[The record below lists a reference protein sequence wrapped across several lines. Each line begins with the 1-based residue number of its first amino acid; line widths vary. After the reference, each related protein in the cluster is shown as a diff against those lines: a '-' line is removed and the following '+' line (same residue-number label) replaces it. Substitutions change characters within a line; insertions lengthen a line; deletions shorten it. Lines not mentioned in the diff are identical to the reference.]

1 MATIV
6 NARDVLL
13 QASTRL
19 ISDNILSI
27 EEKPSWITAY
37 ANIISEQASVDAE
50 ATKWGLTTQKTT
62 YDNAVT
68 ALTTYL
74 ATLTT
79 PVAWNNLTNITVLS
93 AGSNGGVTFRQ
104 KFTDVAT
111 AKAAIYAGVT
121 AVPTTKSIVVTA
133 SSQLF
138 QISKAGVN
146 SPSSV
151 TFTAQRENL
160 PINPT
165 WSITSGTGTL
175 TSVAGDSATLT
186 FANMTSDTVTV
197 RALDSGG
204 SGISDSITVV
214 KVREGIDAVVG
225 YLTNEAHT
233 LPASDTGVVS
243 SYTGASGTF
252 KVYYGAADVTTSC
265 TFSVQTNAS
274 AVTTTIGSTTGVY
287 SVTAGIPNGTPVV
300 TVTYRASYTSPLGN
314 TYTID
319 KTFTIAKSNAGT
331 NGTNGTNGS
340 NALLMSMSA
349 SSQVFQISKSN
360 TVTPSSITF
369 TAKPNNVTGANYT
382 VTSGTATLTSVAGNN
397 ATLTYANLTTD
408 TATIRVAD
416 NTNTYADT
424 ITVIKVRE
432 GVDSLSG
439 ILTNDSVTVPA
450 SSAGVVSS
458 YSSATGSFIV
468 YYGSANVTTSCTFS
482 VQANPDSLSTTIV
495 GSGASAGQYSVTSG
509 MSSVTNSNVTYRAT
523 YTNAFGTVFTVDK
536 IFSLSKSNTGS
547 TGTTGATG
555 AQARIAYVKVSN
567 GFVPS
572 PNSSLTV
579 SGDNL
584 PTNGYWGTQLAN
596 WQTTPFT
603 LATGESQFQSTA
615 LFDSTLNQTVWVV
628 PYLSNLK
635 VGSLSTLVV
644 YTGGLEVD
652 SAGYVKGGQT
662 AYNTG
667 TGFWLGYDG
676 GSYKF
681 SIGNA
686 STKFLYN
693 GTTLVISSNVGS
705 MTIGN
710 STNDR
715 VAIVERTSTG
725 GGLQP
730 AFAVYDSSSAATQ
743 AFSVTNTASF
753 TGTELVGF
761 TSSAGGALGLS
772 APSSTYALKLFTGK
786 FETGSAIPFN
796 LNGSTGTT
804 GQVLTSA
811 GSSSTPTWGKTLAGG
826 AATTDGSGNA
836 TISVTMP
843 NSNFGFSACAT
854 SGKII
859 TVTSVTNTGG
869 SNYDVVVQSQTSS
882 TGAAAATVGFR
893 WTAIG

>member
-27 EEKPSWITAY
+27 EEKPSWITVY
-37 ANIISEQASVDAE
+37 ANILSEQTAVGAE
-50 ATKWGLTTQKTT
+50 ATKWGLTTQKTA
-62 YDNAVT
+62 YDNAIT

-74 ATLTT
+74 GTLTS

-138 QISKAGVN
+138 QISKAGGN
-146 SPSSV
+146 SPASV

-175 TSVAGDSATLT
+175 TSVSGDSATIT

-197 RALDSGG
+197 RALDSG
-204 SGISDSITVV
+204 SGLSDSITVV
-214 KVREGIDAVVG
+214 KVREGVDAVVG

-233 LPASDTGVVS
+233 LPASSAGVVS
-243 SYTGASGTF
+243 SYTGAGGTF

-265 TFSVQTNAS
+265 TFSVLTNTS
-274 AVTTTIGSTTGVY
+274 AVTTSIGASSGVY
-287 SVTAGIPNGTPVV
+287 SITAGIPNGTPVV
-300 TVTYRASYTSPLGN
+300 TVTYRATYTSPLGN
-314 TYTID
+314 AYTID
-319 KTFTIAKSNAGT
+319 KTFTVAKSNAGT
-331 NGTNGTNGS
+331 NGTNGIDGTNGTD
-340 NALLMSMSA
+340 ALLMSMSA

-360 TVTPSSITF
+360 VVTPSSIAF
-369 TAKPNNVTGANYT
+369 TAKRNNVTGANFT
-382 VTSGTATLTSVAGNN
+382 VTSGTATLTGITGDN
-397 ATLTYANLTTD
+397 ATLTYANMSTD

-416 NTNTYADT
+416 GTNTYSDT

-458 YSSATGSFIV
+458 YSGATGSFIV

-482 VQANPDSLSTTIV
+482 VQSNPDGLTTSIV
-495 GSGASAGQYSVTSG
+495 GSGASAGQYNVTSG
-509 MSSVTNSNVTYRAT
+509 MSSVTQSSVTYRAT

-547 TGTTGATG
+547 TGSTGATG
-555 AQARIAYVKVSN
+555 AQARIAYGKFTN

-572 PNSSLTV
+572 ASPSSQTV
-579 SGDNL
+579 VGDTL
-584 PTNGYWGTQLAN
+584 PTAGYWGTQIGA
-596 WQTTPFT
+596 WQTTPHTITSGQSLFQT
-603 LATGESQFQSTA
+603 TGLYDPTG
-615 LFDSTLNQTVWVV
+615 NQTVWVE

-635 VGSLSTLVV
+635 VGNLSALSVN
-644 YTGGLEVD
+644 TGTLEVD
-652 SAGYVKGGQT
+652 SAGYIRGGQT
-662 AYNTG
+662 AYATG
-667 TGFWLGYDG
+667 TGFWLGYDSG
-676 GSYKF
+676 AYKL
-681 SIGNA
+681 S
-686 STKFLYN
+686 
-693 GTTLVISSNVGS
+693 
-705 MTIGN
+705 IGN
-710 STNDR
+710 STNSIKWSGTGLSIIGDVDASGGAKFTLGGTSYVR
-715 VAIVERTSTG
+715 LVSGLGSPLLAVVKNDNNANPALTILETAATSQPTTYISSNSTSASLSTINSSTG
-725 GGLQP
+725 
-730 AFAVYDSSSAATQ
+730 YS
-743 AFSVTNTASF
+743 ASF
-753 TGTELVGF
+753 SGKIRLE
-761 TSSAGGALGLS
+761 
-772 APSSTYALKLFTGK
+772 STATP
-786 FETGSAIPFN
+786 IV
-796 LNGSTGTT
+796 LNADAGTT

-811 GSSSTPTWGKTLAGG
+811 GSSATPTWGKKMFSG
-826 AATTDGSGNA
+826 AQAADASGNL
-836 TISVTMP
+836 TVTVSFP
-843 NSNFGFSACAT
+843 DTSYAPVANST
-854 SGKII
+854 SG
-859 TVTSVTNTGG
+859 V
-869 SNYDVVVQSQTSS
+869 YVVVTAKSTTSITFQAQDRA
-882 TGAAAATVGFR
+882 TGAGVASAAISWIAMG
-893 WTAIG
+893 

>member
-13 QASTRL
+13 QAATRL

-37 ANIISEQASVDAE
+37 ANILSEQTSVGAE
-50 ATKWGLTTQKTT
+50 ATKWGLTAQKTT
-62 YDNAVT
+62 YDTAIS

-74 ATLTT
+74 GTLTT

-93 AGSNGGVTFRQ
+93 SGSNGGVTFRS
-104 KFTDVAT
+104 KFTDVST

-146 SPSSV
+146 SPASV

-175 TSVAGDSATLT
+175 TSVSGDSATIT

-197 RALDSGG
+197 RALDSA
-204 SGISDSITVV
+204 SGLSDSITVV
-214 KVREGIDAVVG
+214 KVREGVDAVVG

-243 SYTGASGTF
+243 SYVGAGGTF

-265 TFSVQTNAS
+265 TFSVQTNS
-274 AVTTTIGSTTGVY
+274 SSVTTSIGASTGVY
-287 SVTAGIPNGTPVV
+287 AITAGIPNGTPVV
-300 TVTYRASYTSPLGN
+300 TVTYRATYTSPLGN
-314 TYTID
+314 AYTID
-319 KTFTIAKSNAGT
+319 KTFTVAKSNAGT
-331 NGTNGTNGS
+331 NGTNGTNGTD
-340 NALLMSMSA
+340 ALLMSMTV

-360 TVTPSSITF
+360 VVTPSSIMF
-369 TAKPNNVTGANYT
+369 TAKPNNVAGANYT
-382 VTSGTATLTSVAGNN
+382 VTSGTATLTSVSGNN

-482 VQANPDSLSTTIV
+482 VQSNPDSLTTSIV
-495 GSGASAGQYSVTSG
+495 GSGASAGQYNVTSG
-509 MSSVTNSNVTYRAT
+509 MSSVTNANVTYRAT

-536 IFSLSKSNTGS
+536 IFSLSKSNTGA
-547 TGTTGATG
+547 TGNTGVTG
-555 AQARIAYVKVSN
+555 AQARIAYGKFSI

-572 PNSSLTV
+572 ASPSSQTV
-579 SGDNL
+579 VGDTL
-584 PTNGYWGTQLAN
+584 PTAGYWGTQIGA

-603 LATGESQFQSTA
+603 LATNEMLFQTTG
-615 LFDSTLNQTVWVV
+615 LFDTVLNQTVWVE
-628 PYLSNLK
+628 PYQSNLK
-635 VGSLSTLVV
+635 VGNLSALTVNTGTL
-644 YTGGLEVD
+644 TVD
-652 SAGYVKGGQT
+652 TAGHIKGGQT

-667 TGFWLGYDG
+667 TGFWLGYDSG
-676 GSYKF
+676 AYKF
-681 SIGNA
+681 S
-686 STKFLYN
+686 L
-693 GTTLVISSNVGS
+693 GS
-705 MTIGN
+705 
-710 STNDR
+710 STNNIKWTGTGLSISGDIDASGGAKFVLTASNYVQLVSGAGSPILGIYKGTNNAFPAMR
-715 VAIVERTSTG
+715 VS
-725 GGLQP
+725 
-730 AFAVYDSSSAATQ
+730 DSAATSESSLDI
-743 AFSVTNTASF
+743 ASNTTGSGAAIRATM
-753 TGTELVGF
+753 TGTGYCGLFSGSKFGIGASTPIELSGSVG
-761 TSSAGGALGLS
+761 TS
-772 APSSTYALKLFTGK
+772 
-786 FETGSAIPFN
+786 
-796 LNGSTGTT
+796 
-804 GQVLTSA
+804 GQVLTSG
-811 GSSSTPTWGKTLAGG
+811 GSGATPTWGKKMFSG
-826 AATTDGSGNA
+826 ASAADGSGNL
-836 TISVTMP
+836 TVTVSFP
-843 NSNFGFSACAT
+843 DTSYAPVAT
-854 SGKII
+854 S
-859 TVTSVTNTGG
+859 TSGV
-869 SNYDVVVQSQTSS
+869 YVVVTAKSTTSITFQAQDRA
-882 TGAAAATVGFR
+882 TGAGVASAGISWIAMG
-893 WTAIG
+893 

>member
-37 ANIISEQASVDAE
+37 ANILSEQASVDAE
-50 ATKWGLTTQKTT
+50 ATKWGLTSLKTT
-62 YDNAVT
+62 YDTTVS

-74 ATLTT
+74 GTLTI

-104 KFTDVAT
+104 KFTDVTT
-111 AKAAIYAGVT
+111 AKAAIYAGVSAI
-121 AVPTTKSIVVTA
+121 AVTKSITVTA

-175 TSVAGDSATLT
+175 TSVSGDSATLT
-186 FANMTSDTVTV
+186 FSNMVSDTVTV

-214 KVREGIDAVVG
+214 KVREGVDAVVG

-233 LPASDTGVVS
+233 LPASSAGVVS

-265 TFSVQTNAS
+265 TFSVQTNTS
-274 AVTTTIGSTTGVY
+274 AVTTTIGAATGVY
-287 SVTAGIPNGTPVV
+287 SITAGIPNGTPVV
-300 TVTYRASYTSPLGN
+300 TVTYRATYTSPLGN

-319 KTFTIAKSNAGT
+319 KVFTVAKSNAGT
-331 NGTNGTNGS
+331 NGTDGVDGTD
-340 NALLMSMSA
+340 ALLMSLSS

-360 TVTPSSITF
+360 VTTPSSISL
-369 TAKPNNVTGANYT
+369 TAKRSNVTGANFT
-382 VTSGTATLTSVAGNN
+382 VTSGTATLTGISGDN
-397 ATLTYANLTTD
+397 ATLTAGNLTTD

-416 NTNTYADT
+416 STNTYSDT
-424 ITVIKVRE
+424 VTIIKVRE

-458 YSSATGSFIV
+458 YSGATGSFIV
-468 YYGSANVTTSCTFS
+468 YYGSANVTTSCTFA
-482 VQANPDSLSTTIV
+482 VQANPDSLTTSIV

-509 MSSVTNSNVTYRAT
+509 MSSVTQSSVTYRAT

-547 TGTTGATG
+547 TGATGVTGA
-555 AQARIAYVKVSN
+555 AARIAYGKFTN

-572 PNSSLTV
+572 ASPPSQTV
-579 SGDNL
+579 SGDTL
-584 PTNGYWGTQLAN
+584 PTAGYWGTQIGV

-603 LATGESQFQSTA
+603 LSTNESLFQTTG
-615 LFDSTLNQTVWVV
+615 LFDVTANQTVWVE

-635 VGSLSTLVV
+635 VGNLAALSVNTGALTVSDTLTIN
-644 YTGGLEVD
+644 TGAVSGTTMTG
-652 SAGYVKGGQT
+652 SGGQI
-662 AYNTG
+662 NSN
-667 TGFWLGYDG
+667 
-676 GSYKF
+676 GSF
-681 SIGNA
+681 A
-686 STKFLYN
+686 L
-693 GTTLVISSNVGS
+693 
-705 MTIGN
+705 GN
-710 STNDR
+710 STGNINYDSTKMTMNGNWWSGSNWKLNQTTNNYLR
-715 VAIVERTSTG
+715 IGDALGGATLQLTRADSNAAPALNISDTNVAGLDSVAVSNTSTG
-725 GGLQP
+725 AAISGTNSNTSGYSGVFTGRFRLLGSSTP
-730 AFAVYDSSSAATQ
+730 ISLDSS
-743 AFSVTNTASF
+743 F
-753 TGTELVGF
+753 
-761 TSSAGGALGLS
+761 
-772 APSSTYALKLFTGK
+772 
-786 FETGSAIPFN
+786 
-796 LNGSTGTT
+796 GTT

-811 GSSSTPTWGKTLAGG
+811 GSSSTPTWGKTLAGD
-826 AATTDGSGNA
+826 ATTSDASGNK

-843 NSNFGFSACAT
+843 TANFGFSACAT
-854 SGKII
+854 SGKIV
-859 TVTSVTNTGG
+859 TVTSITNTGG
-869 SNYDVVVQSQTSS
+869 NNYDIVVQTQTSS

>member
-13 QASTRL
+13 QSSTRL

-37 ANIISEQASVDAE
+37 ANILSEQASVDAE
-50 ATKWGLTTQKTT
+50 AVKWGLTTQKTT
-62 YDNAVT
+62 YDNTVT

-74 ATLTT
+74 GTLTS

-93 AGSNGGVTFRQ
+93 TGSNGGVTFRQ
-104 KFTDVAT
+104 KFTDVST
-111 AKAAIYAGVT
+111 AKATIYAGVT
-121 AVPTTKSIVVTA
+121 AVPTTKSIVVTV

-151 TFTAQRENL
+151 TFTAKRENL
-160 PINPT
+160 PTNPT

-175 TSVAGDSATLT
+175 TSVSGDSATIT
-186 FANMTSDTVTV
+186 FGNMVSDTVTV

-204 SGISDSITVV
+204 SGLSDSITVV
-214 KVREGIDAVVG
+214 KVREGVDAVVG

-233 LPASDTGVVS
+233 LPASSAGVVS
-243 SYTGASGTF
+243 SYTGANGTF

-274 AVTTTIGSTTGVY
+274 AVTTSIGAATGVY
-287 SVTAGIPNGTPVV
+287 SITAGIPNGTPVV
-300 TVTYRASYTSPLGN
+300 TVTYRATYTSPLGN
-314 TYTID
+314 VYTLD
-319 KTFTIAKSNAGT
+319 KTFTVAKSNAGT
-331 NGTNGTNGS
+331 NGTNGINGTD
-340 NALLMSMSA
+340 ALLMSMSA

-360 TVTPSSITF
+360 VASPSSITF
-369 TAKPNNVTGANYT
+369 TAKRNNVTGANFS
-382 VTSGTATLTSVAGNN
+382 VTAGTATLGTPSGDTV
-397 ATLTYANLTTD
+397 TLNYSNLSTD
-408 TATIRVAD
+408 SATIRVAD

-424 ITVIKVRE
+424 ITIIKVRE

-458 YSSATGSFIV
+458 YSGATGSFIV

-482 VQANPDSLSTTIV
+482 VQANPDSLTTSIV
-495 GSGASAGQYSVTSG
+495 GSGASAGQYNVTSG
-509 MSSVTNSNVTYRAT
+509 MSSVTQSSVTYRAT

-547 TGTTGATG
+547 TGSTGATG
-555 AQARIAYVKVSN
+555 AQARIAYGKFTN

-572 PNSSLTV
+572 ASPSSNTKV
-579 SGDNL
+579 GDTL
-584 PTNGYWGTQLAN
+584 PTAGYWGTQIGV

-603 LATGESQFQSTA
+603 LSTNESLFQTTG
-615 LFDSTLNQTVWVV
+615 LFDVTANQTVWVE

-635 VGSLSTLVV
+635 VGNLAALTVNTGALTVSDTLSIS
-644 YTGGLEVD
+644 TGSVSGTTMTG
-652 SAGYVKGGQT
+652 SGGQINSNGSF
-662 AYNTG
+662 ALGNSTG
-667 TGFWLGYDG
+667 N
-676 GSYKF
+676 
-681 SIGNA
+681 IN
-686 STKFLYN
+686 YN
-693 GTTLVISSNVGS
+693 GTAMTMNGDWKSGSAWKLLQTTNNYLQIGAPGSPTLALYRADNNAGV
-705 MTIGN
+705 
-710 STNDR
+710 
-715 VAIVERTSTG
+715 
-725 GGLQP
+725 
-730 AFAVYDSSSAATQ
+730 AFAIFD
-743 AFSVTNTASF
+743 TNTATLDSLYVSS
-753 TGTELVGF
+753 TAAAASIYGVNNN
-761 TSSAGGALGLS
+761 TSGYAGLFSGRVRLTSTNSPLGLN
-772 APSSTYALKLFTGK
+772 SSY
-786 FETGSAIPFN
+786 
-796 LNGSTGTT
+796 GTT

-836 TISVTMP
+836 TIAVTMP

>member
-37 ANIISEQASVDAE
+37 ANILSEQASVDAE
-50 ATKWGLTTQKTT
+50 ATKWGLTSLKTT
-62 YDNAVT
+62 YDTAVS

-74 ATLTT
+74 GTLTI

-104 KFTDVAT
+104 KFTDVTT
-111 AKAAIYAGVT
+111 AKAAIYAGVSAI
-121 AVPTTKSIVVTA
+121 AVTKSITVTA

-175 TSVAGDSATLT
+175 TSVSGDSAVLT

-204 SGISDSITVV
+204 SGLSDSITVV
-214 KVREGIDAVVG
+214 KVREGVDAVVG

-243 SYTGASGTF
+243 SYTGAGGTF

-265 TFSVQTNAS
+265 TFSVQTNTS
-274 AVTTTIGSTTGVY
+274 AVTTSIGAATGVY
-287 SVTAGIPNGTPVV
+287 SITAGIPNGTPVV

-314 TYTID
+314 VYTID
-319 KTFTIAKSNAGT
+319 KTFTVAKSNAGT
-331 NGTNGTNGS
+331 NGTNGTNGTD
-340 NALLMSMSA
+340 ALLMSMSA

-360 TVTPSSITF
+360 VTTPSSISL
-369 TAKPNNVTGANYT
+369 TAKRSNVTGANFT
-382 VTSGTATLTSVAGNN
+382 VTSGTATLTGISGDN
-397 ATLTYANLTTD
+397 ATLTAGNLTTD

-416 NTNTYADT
+416 STNTYSDT
-424 ITVIKVRE
+424 VTIIKVRE

-450 SSAGVVSS
+450 SSVGVVSS
-458 YSSATGSFIV
+458 YSGATGSFIV
-468 YYGSANVTTSCTFS
+468 YYGSANVTTSCTFA
-482 VQANPDSLSTTIV
+482 VQANPDSLTTSIV

-509 MSSVTNSNVTYRAT
+509 MSSVTQSSVTYRAT

-547 TGTTGATG
+547 TGATGVTGA
-555 AQARIAYVKVSN
+555 AARIAYGKFTN

-572 PNSSLTV
+572 ASPSSQTV
-579 SGDNL
+579 SGDTL
-584 PTNGYWGTQLAN
+584 PTAGYWGTQIGV

-603 LATGESQFQSTA
+603 LSTNESLFQTTG
-615 LFDSTLNQTVWVV
+615 LFDVTANQTVWVE

-635 VGSLSTLVV
+635 VGNLAALSVNTGALTVSDTLTIN
-644 YTGGLEVD
+644 TGAVSGTTMTG
-652 SAGYVKGGQT
+652 SGGQI
-662 AYNTG
+662 NSN
-667 TGFWLGYDG
+667 
-676 GSYKF
+676 GSF
-681 SIGNA
+681 A
-686 STKFLYN
+686 L
-693 GTTLVISSNVGS
+693 
-705 MTIGN
+705 GN
-710 STNDR
+710 STGNINYDSTKMTMNGNWWSGSNWKLNQTTNNYLKIGDALGGATLQLTR
-715 VAIVERTSTG
+715 ADSNAAPALNISDTNVAGLDSVAVSNTSTG
-725 GGLQP
+725 AAISGTNSNTSGYSGVFTGRFRLLGSSTP
-730 AFAVYDSSSAATQ
+730 ISLDSS
-743 AFSVTNTASF
+743 F
-753 TGTELVGF
+753 
-761 TSSAGGALGLS
+761 
-772 APSSTYALKLFTGK
+772 
-786 FETGSAIPFN
+786 
-796 LNGSTGTT
+796 GTT

-811 GSSSTPTWGKTLAGG
+811 GSSSTPTWGKTLAGD
-826 AATTDGSGNA
+826 ATTSDASGNK

-843 NSNFGFSACAT
+843 TANFGFSACAT
-854 SGKII
+854 SGKIV
-859 TVTSVTNTGG
+859 TVTSITNTGG
-869 SNYDVVVQSQTSS
+869 NNYDIVVQTQTSS

>member
-37 ANIISEQASVDAE
+37 ANILSEQASVDAE
-50 ATKWGLTTQKTT
+50 AVKWGLTTQKTT

-74 ATLTT
+74 GTLTS

-93 AGSNGGVTFRQ
+93 AGSNGGITFRQ
-104 KFTDVAT
+104 KFTDVST

-146 SPSSV
+146 SPASV
-151 TFTAQRENL
+151 TFTAKRENL

-165 WSITSGTGTL
+165 WSVTSGTGTL
-175 TSVAGDSATLT
+175 TSVSGDSATIT
-186 FANMTSDTVTV
+186 FGNMVSDTVTV

-204 SGISDSITVV
+204 SGLSDSITVV
-214 KVREGIDAVVG
+214 KVREGVDAVVG

-233 LPASDTGVVS
+233 LPASSAGVVS
-243 SYTGASGTF
+243 SYTGANGTF

-265 TFSVQTNAS
+265 TFSVLTNTS
-274 AVTTTIGSTTGVY
+274 AVTTSIGAATGVY
-287 SVTAGIPNGTPVV
+287 SITAGIPNGTPVV

-314 TYTID
+314 VYTLD
-319 KTFTIAKSNAGT
+319 KTFTVAKSNAGT
-331 NGTNGTNGS
+331 NGTNGTDGTD
-340 NALLMSMSA
+340 ALLMSLSS

-360 TVTPSSITF
+360 VVTPSSISF
-369 TAKPNNVTGANYT
+369 TAKRNNVTGANFT
-382 VTSGTATLTSVAGNN
+382 VTTGTATLTGITGDN
-397 ATLTYANLTTD
+397 ATLTYANLSTD

-416 NTNTYADT
+416 STNTYSDT

-450 SSAGVVSS
+450 NSSGVVSS
-458 YSSATGSFIV
+458 YSGATGSFVV

-482 VQANPDSLSTTIV
+482 VQSNPDSLTTSIV

-509 MSSVTNSNVTYRAT
+509 MSSVSQSSVTYRAT

-547 TGTTGATG
+547 TGSTGATG
-555 AQARIAYVKVSN
+555 AQARIAYGKFAN

-572 PNSSLTV
+572 ASPSSQTV
-579 SGDNL
+579 SGDTL
-584 PTNGYWGTQLAN
+584 PTAGYWGTQIGV

-603 LATGESQFQSTA
+603 IATNESLFQTTG
-615 LFDSTLNQTVWVV
+615 LFDPTGNQTVWVE

-635 VGSLSTLVV
+635 VGSLAALTVN
-644 YTGGLEVD
+644 TGQLTVD
-652 SAGYVKGGQT
+652 TAGHIKGGQT
-662 AYNTG
+662 AYATG
-667 TGFWLGYDG
+667 TGFWLGYDSG
-676 GSYKF
+676 AYKL
-681 SIGNA
+681 S
-686 STKFLYN
+686 
-693 GTTLVISSNVGS
+693 
-705 MTIGN
+705 IGN
-710 STNDR
+710 STNSIKWSGTGLSIIGDVDASGGAKFTLGGTSYVR
-715 VAIVERTSTG
+715 LVSGLGSPLLAVVKNDNNANPALTILETAATSQPTTYISSNSTSASLSTINSSTG
-725 GGLQP
+725 
-730 AFAVYDSSSAATQ
+730 YS
-743 AFSVTNTASF
+743 ASF
-753 TGTELVGF
+753 SGKIRLE
-761 TSSAGGALGLS
+761 
-772 APSSTYALKLFTGK
+772 STATP
-786 FETGSAIPFN
+786 IV
-796 LNGSTGTT
+796 LNADAGTT

-811 GSSSTPTWGKTLAGG
+811 GSSATPTWGKKMFSG
-826 AATTDGSGNA
+826 AQAADASGNL
-836 TISVTMP
+836 TVTVSFP
-843 NSNFGFSACAT
+843 DTSYAPVANST
-854 SGKII
+854 SG
-859 TVTSVTNTGG
+859 V
-869 SNYDVVVQSQTSS
+869 YVVVTAKSTTSITFQAQDRA
-882 TGAAAATVGFR
+882 TGAGVASAAISWIAMG
-893 WTAIG
+893 

>member
-37 ANIISEQASVDAE
+37 ANILSEQASVDAE
-50 ATKWGLTTQKTT
+50 AVKWGLTTQKTT

-74 ATLTT
+74 GTLTS

-93 AGSNGGVTFRQ
+93 AGSNGGITFRQ
-104 KFTDVAT
+104 KFTDVST

-146 SPSSV
+146 SPASV
-151 TFTAQRENL
+151 TFTAKRENL

-165 WSITSGTGTL
+165 WSVTSGTGTL
-175 TSVAGDSATLT
+175 TSVSGDSATIT
-186 FANMTSDTVTV
+186 FGNMVSDTVTV

-204 SGISDSITVV
+204 SGLSDSITVV
-214 KVREGIDAVVG
+214 KVREGVDAVVG

-233 LPASDTGVVS
+233 LPASSAGVVS
-243 SYTGASGTF
+243 SYTGANGTF

-265 TFSVQTNAS
+265 TFSVLTNTS
-274 AVTTTIGSTTGVY
+274 AVTTSIGAATGVY
-287 SVTAGIPNGTPVV
+287 SITAGIPNGTPVV

-314 TYTID
+314 VYTLD
-319 KTFTIAKSNAGT
+319 KTFTVAKSNAGT
-331 NGTNGTNGS
+331 NGTNGTDGTD
-340 NALLMSMSA
+340 ALLMSLSS

-360 TVTPSSITF
+360 VVTPSSISF
-369 TAKPNNVTGANYT
+369 TAKRNNVTGANFT
-382 VTSGTATLTSVAGNN
+382 VTTGTATLTGITGDN
-397 ATLTYANLTTD
+397 ATLTYANLSTD

-416 NTNTYADT
+416 STNTYSDT

-450 SSAGVVSS
+450 NSSGVVSS
-458 YSSATGSFIV
+458 YSGATGSFVV

-482 VQANPDSLSTTIV
+482 VQSNPDSLTTSIV

-509 MSSVTNSNVTYRAT
+509 MSSVSQSSVTYRAT

-547 TGTTGATG
+547 TGSTGATG
-555 AQARIAYVKVSN
+555 AQARIAYGKFAN

-572 PNSSLTV
+572 ASPSSQTV
-579 SGDNL
+579 SGDTL
-584 PTNGYWGTQLAN
+584 PTAGYWGTQIGV

-603 LATGESQFQSTA
+603 IATNESLFQTTG
-615 LFDSTLNQTVWVV
+615 LFDPTGNQTVWVE

-635 VGSLSTLVV
+635 VGSLAALTVN
-644 YTGGLEVD
+644 TGQLTVD
-652 SAGYVKGGQT
+652 TAGHIKGGQT

-667 TGFWLGYDG
+667 NGFWLGYD
-676 GSYKF
+676 SSAYKF

-686 STKFLYN
+686 SNAALTYDGSALKINN
-693 GTTLVISSNVGS
+693 GRGNIELGSSTQDTV
-705 MTIGN
+705 MKVT
-710 STNDR
+710 
-715 VAIVERTSTG
+715 RTSSTLLPAVFINDSSTASGEVLYVANTTATTATEMVRFVSAEGIALALTSVPADSALRITG
-725 GGLQP
+725 GK
-730 AFAVYDSSSAATQ
+730 FSTQ
-743 AFSVTNTASF
+743 ATT
-753 TGTELVGF
+753 
-761 TSSAGGALGLS
+761 
-772 APSSTYALKLFTGK
+772 
-786 FETGSAIPFN
+786 PFL
-796 LNGSTGTT
+796 LNDVAGTT